1 MVPPVLKVL
10 TINGLS
16 LVVKESTLSGET
28 GEGDDKDGE
37 DCELTGVAGFPSL
50 TKELVNSWVTWTRE
64 DLGDARVFLRFLGVV
79 TLAAG
84 GSYSIGWSSSSLTC
98 AKAKANSFINR
109 LA

>member
-16 LVVKESTLSGET
+16 LVVEESTLSGET
-28 GEGDDKDGE
+28 REGNEDGE
-37 DCELTGVAGFPSL
+37 DSELTDVAGSPSL
-50 TKELVNSWVTWTRE
+50 KEPVKSWVTWLPQ
-64 DLGDARVFLRFLGVV
+64 DLGDARVFLRLLGVV

-84 GSYSIGWSSSSLTC
+84 GSSSIWWSSSSLTC
-98 AKAKANSFINR
+98 ANAEADSFINC